1 MSYFVYDG
9 TSIKTL
15 LPGSELEIGVL
26 DSFDEIDGN
35 LGREIIKGEVNSER
49 YSPNYITSLFNEVV
63 NFDLFIYKKDGS
75 DFATDE
81 QRKLTKLL
89 TKAKTPKWLSTYD
102 NNDNLI
108 ANYRGLFTNITYK
121 IFSGLKGLQV
131 HFENDSPYDYDKTE
145 DMTVYTEMATLIN
158 SDADEKIYPIIKI
171 SDVADKR
178 IKITETIGKLD
189 FVPEYNRNL
198 VTGSYGLEIDAL
210 STGNWENKKWRTSG
224 TGNTTNIE
232 VLPTPEDSLRYGI
245 KLEPSETAQLGIA
258 QNGVPLIEGKTYT
271 LSCWVRANTDNIRC
285 RLQVF
290 YKSSTDSSGTRDFIV
305 GTTWTRLSFTA
316 NSTPNQS
323 GKYNVGYVYI
333 LPTDIGNYIEVC
345 GIKVEEGTSSSPWC
359 FAIEDITYST
369 ADKISMQINVPTTN
383 ELYID
388 CKNCM
393 FYTKKNDE
401 IELIDY
407 ATLGITEISSL
418 QWFYLCTEEG
428 YINKFECYETDVADN
443 KYSLSLSY
451 ITPQKRAFRWE

>member
-1 MSYFVYDG
+1 MINIIEKSKDFDKVDEYLMTKGKDTHSVKDVADG
-9 TSIKTL
+9 TSI
-15 LPGSELEIGVL
+15 VV
-26 DSFDEIDGN
+26 DGY
-35 LGREIIKGEVNSER
+35 IIF
-49 YSPNYITSLFNEVV
+49 T
-63 NFDLFIYKKDGS
+63 DTKKDGNEIEVMS
-75 DFATDE
+75 IITPEKEVYATQSQTFKE
-81 QRKLTKLL
+81 SLL
-89 TKAKTPKWLSTYD
+89 DIISIIGDGVA
-102 NNDNLI
+102 
-108 ANYRGLFTNITYK
+108 
-121 IFSGLKGLQV
+121 
-131 HFENDSPYDYDKTE
+131 
-145 DMTVYTEMATLIN
+145 
-158 SDADEKIYPIIKI
+158 PIIKI
-171 SDVADKR
+171 SGTADKR

-210 STGNWENKKWRTSG
+210 STGNWENKKWITSG
-224 TGNTTNIE
+224 TGNATNIE
-232 VLPTPEDSLRYGI
+232 VSPAPEGSLRYGI
-245 KLEPSETAQLGIA
+245 KLEPSETAQFGIV

-271 LSCWVRANTDNIRC
+271 LSCWVRANTYNVKC

-290 YKSSTDSSGTRDFIV
+290 YKSSTDSSGTRDFFV
-305 GTTWTRLSFTA
+305 GKTWKRLSFTA

-323 GKYNVGYVYI
+323 EKYNVGYIYI

-393 FYTKKNDE
+393 FYTKKNDG

-451 ITPQKRAFRWE
+451 ITPQKRAFRWK